1 MKDHIISI
9 AIADDDKL
17 ISRLLSDFLND
28 SGKYDI
34 LFTASDGEELIFKLD
49 ESTTKL
55 PEILLL
61 DLRMKGTNGID
72 SIQYLKVNYPEI
84 KIIVISSYY
93 QESFMGFLFKT
104 GAAAFV
110 PKEISPESLKHII
123 NTVYHQGIYFSEEQV
138 TKLRLQISSRTPKPA
153 LDDETELSKREI
165 EVLNLICQQK
175 TAKEIGELLFISTKT
190 VEGHR
195 NSLFVKTGVKNVVGL
210 VIYALQHN
218 LIEVENLPPI
228 GTYDGRL

>member
-1 MKDHIISI
+1 MLNHIISI

-17 ISRLLSDFLND
+17 ISRLLTDFLHD
-28 SGKYDI
+28 SGKYTI
-34 LFTASDGEELIFKLD
+34 LFTVSNGDELIFKLD
-49 ESTTKL
+49 ESNENI

-61 DLRMKGTNGID
+61 DLRMKGMGGID
-72 SIQYLKVNYPEI
+72 SIQYLKLHYPTI

-110 PKEISPESLKHII
+110 PKEISPESLKQII
-123 NTVYHQGIYFSEEQV
+123 DTVYHQGIYFSEEQV
-138 TKLRLQISSRTPKPA
+138 AKLRLQISSKTPKPA
-153 LDDETELSKREI
+153 LDDESELSKREI
-165 EVLNLICQQK
+165 EVLKLICQQK
-175 TAKEIGELLFISTKT
+175 TAKEIGEILFISTKT

-210 VIYALQHN
+210 VIYALQQN
-218 LIEVENLPPI
+218 LIEVDNLPII
-228 GTYDGRL
+228 GT